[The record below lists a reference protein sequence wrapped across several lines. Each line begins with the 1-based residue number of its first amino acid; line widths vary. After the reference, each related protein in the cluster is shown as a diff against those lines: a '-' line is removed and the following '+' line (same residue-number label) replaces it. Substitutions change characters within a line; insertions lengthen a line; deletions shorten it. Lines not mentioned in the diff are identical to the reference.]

1 MYTRFSNMETKTTIK
16 KDQRRTKMEQN
27 TYWYLLG
34 GEFRQPSIH
43 YWDPLIGY
51 QNRLDQKFQFFG

>member
-1 MYTRFSNMETKTTIK
+1 
-16 KDQRRTKMEQN
+16 MEQN

-34 GEFRQPSIH
+34 GEFRQLSIH

-51 QNRLDQKFQFFG
+51 QNRLDQKFQFLG